1 MKNKKIILASASPR
15 RKELLA
21 QIGIDFEVRPS
32 HAEEVTTGTRPAEI
46 VMGLSNLKA
55 EDVFAQLSE
64 DEKENVLV
72 IGSDTV
78 VALDGEI
85 LGKPKDE
92 ADAKRMLKALQ
103 GRSHQVFTGVTLISQ
118 ETPAE
123 ISKDEDYRQD
133 EEGCEK
139 LPCITHTVFYEE
151 TEVLVYPM
159 TEEEIDAYV
168 ATKEP
173 MDKAGAYGIQGCFAA
188 HIKGINGDYNNV
200 VGLPIGRLY
209 QEMKKLG
216 ISNS

>member
-21 QIGIDFEVRPS
+21 QIGMAFEVRPS

-46 VMGLSNLKA
+46 VMELSNLKA
-55 EDVFAQLSE
+55 EDIFAQLPE
-64 DEKENVLV
+64 AEKENVLV

-92 ADAKRMLKALQ
+92 ADAGRMLKALQ
-103 GRSHQVFTGVTLISQ
+103 GRSHQVYTGVTLIGQ
-118 ETPAE
+118 ETPAGKQE
-123 ISKDEDYRQD
+123 FA
-133 EEGCEK
+133 EK
-139 LPCITHTVFYEE
+139 AGGEALPNITHTVFYEE
-151 TEVLVYPM
+151 TEVEVYPM
-159 TEEEIDAYV
+159 TDEEIDAYV

-188 HIKGINGDYNNV
+188 HIKGLKGDYYNV

-209 QEMKKLG
+209 QEMKKLD
-216 ISNS
+216 ISNC

>member
-1 MKNKKIILASASPR
+1 MKNKRIILASASPR

-21 QIGIDFEVRPS
+21 QVGMEFEVRPS
-32 HAEEVTTGTRPAEI
+32 HAEEIITGSRPAEI

-55 EDVFAQLSE
+55 EDIFAQLSE

-85 LGKPKDE
+85 LGKPKDK

-103 GRSHQVFTGVTLISQ
+103 GRSHQVYTGVTLILQ
-118 ETPAE
+118 ETPDKQTRVAE
-123 ISKDEDYRQD
+123 QAEGEALSNIS
-133 EEGCEK
+133 
-139 LPCITHTVFYEE
+139 HTVFYEE
-151 TEVLVYPM
+151 TEVEVYPM
-159 TEEEIDAYV
+159 TDEEIDAYI
-168 ATKEP
+168 ATKDP
-173 MDKAGAYGIQGCFAA
+173 MDKAGSYGIQGLFAA
-188 HIKGINGDYNNV
+188 HIKGLKGDYYNV

-216 ISNS
+216 ITNY

>member
-1 MKNKKIILASASPR
+1 M
-15 RKELLA
+15 LA
-21 QIGIDFEVRPS
+21 QVGMEFEVLPS
-32 HAEEVTTGTRPAEI
+32 HAEEIITGSRPAEI

-55 EDVFAQLSE
+55 EDIFAQLPE

-103 GRSHQVFTGVTLISQ
+103 GRSHQVYTGVTLILQ
-118 ETPAE
+118 ETPDKQTRVAE
-123 ISKDEDYRQD
+123 QAEGEALPNIS
-133 EEGCEK
+133 
-139 LPCITHTVFYEE
+139 HTVFYEE
-151 TEVLVYPM
+151 TEVEVYPM
-159 TEEEIDAYV
+159 TDEEIDAYI

-173 MDKAGAYGIQGCFAA
+173 MDKAGSYGIQGLFAA
-188 HIKGINGDYNNV
+188 HIKGLKGDYYNV

-216 ISNS
+216 ITNY